1 MDEIQR
7 QLHQQLA
14 SGERL
19 AIGWGVSGYVDYQL
33 RFSPYPF
40 QCLVDGCGQ
49 LAGTEL
55 NGIPVI
61 TAQQLASLDAKRY
74 VVVVLAEWARFGQEI
89 CRQAQALGFD
99 AIAPAVASELAPAF
113 PEQHFQAL
121 FDQLAAD
128 NPSGQRQ
135 ARVAVLY
142 IQSLVKGGA
151 ERQMVLL
158 AQGLTELGYQ
168 VHLVCQSPDHLAT
181 LGWQQQLQQNGVVR
195 HQFPNPRKLWAEQPP
210 TLEELKVLGDFAPYL
225 RVRGLHNIL
234 CMQRI
239 LRQLQPELFVSYLDD
254 GNLSSAVA
262 GIWSGQP
269 RTLLSCRNIQPDA
282 HWDKQHQDFY
292 ICPQSHL
299 YHWYRVL
306 YEVSRI
312 CVYHNSESGAVS
324 YKTWLQQQ
332 KFVTRIVTN
341 AVIPVTSSEAFNIR
355 NQFKLDNSC
364 TIILGIMR
372 LSPEKNPD
380 GFINLI
386 AALIKKGVP
395 VVGILLGDGP
405 MRLELQQ
412 HIVELNIQSS
422 LIMPGY
428 VDDTNPYLLQADL
441 IVVPSHQEGMP
452 NVVMEALATGCPI
465 VCTRAGGAAQL
476 MENSMSEW
484 LVDIDDADQLLQ
496 TSHKA
501 LQHLTRLRADL
512 ARLQPHFLQQHGLKI
527 LATNTLSL
535 NNCEAS

>member
-40 QCLVDGCGQ
+40 HYLVDGSGK
-49 LAGTEL
+49 LAGSEL
-55 NGIPVI
+55 HGIPVI
-61 TAQQLASLDAKRY
+61 TAQQLATLDPKRY

-89 CRQAQALGFD
+89 CLQAQALGFD

-113 PEQHFQAL
+113 PEQHFHAL

-128 NPSGQRQ
+128 NPSGQRH
-135 ARVAVLY
+135 AKVAVLY

-168 VHLVCQSPDHLAT
+168 VHLVCQSPDHPAT

-210 TLEELKVLGDFAPYL
+210 THEELKVLGDFAPYL

-269 RTLLSCRNIQPDA
+269 RILLSCRNTQPDA
-282 HWDKQHQDFY
+282 HWDRQHQDFY
-292 ICPQSHL
+292 ICPRSHL
-299 YHWYRVL
+299 YHWYSVL

-312 CVYHNSESGAVS
+312 CVYHNSGSGAVS
-324 YKTWLQQQ
+324 YKTWLQQENI
-332 KFVTRIVTN
+332 VSRIVTN
-341 AVIPVTSSEAFNIR
+341 AVAPVTSSNGINIR
-355 NQFKLDNSC
+355 SLFNLNDSC

-386 AALIKKGVP
+386 AALLKNDVS
-395 VVGILLGDGP
+395 VVGVLLGDGP
-405 MRLELQQ
+405 MRYELQQ
-412 HIVELNIQSS
+412 LIVKLDMQSS

-465 VCTRAGGAAQL
+465 VCTRAGGAVQL
-476 MENSMSEW
+476 MEQSLSEW
-484 LVDIDDADQLLQ
+484 LVDIDNSDQLLQ
-496 TSHKA
+496 TSLQA
-501 LQHLTRLRADL
+501 LRNLACYRTDL
-512 ARLQPHFLQQHGLKI
+512 VKIQANFLQQHGIKM
-527 LATNTLSL
+527 LAANTISL
-535 NNCEAS
+535 NEAET